1 MSLNDEDE
9 FWASLGIELVITTAP
24 EIGFVDKEPLK
35 TDPILSTNN
44 QSIQLL
50 RHNDEDMDNSLELEV
65 QVNDSSHC
73 IENIGKIAEIGS
85 DAITENRW
93 ILINDAALRKEQD
106 IYSSTTLAFTIPSLN
121 LTSALHST
129 IETDDNQEL
138 TPIIGAD
145 ITEEIQL
152 EINENNDNSDVDEYI
167 KSLFEDDN
175 ELDEDDRSLP
185 QEDEEEESYSSDDE
199 ENQELKE
206 QEDNDTRDL
215 MSCVT
220 CSTSTGA
227 GARKGDEELKSFA
240 ITSISINI
248 CEYSCNS
255 SDCVYGGGCVNKATI
270 GETSSLRRSFWG
282 INSDPAPSSEQRKR
296 LIVNIL
302 ENAYIRHENVFK
314 FVIGEKAGGYTL
326 VCESAFLILLGLSN
340 KKNASEAPGQWK
352 RAKIAL
358 LKKVNGEL
366 DDIRAPRRK
375 SRLKSDSAQ
384 SYIDYICQIFVCDST
399 ATAGTINMNINY
411 WFFNCSF
418 QLFYYH

>member
-1 MSLNDEDE
+1 
-9 FWASLGIELVITTAP
+9 
-24 EIGFVDKEPLK
+24 
-35 TDPILSTNN
+35 
-44 QSIQLL
+44 
-50 RHNDEDMDNSLELEV
+50 
-65 QVNDSSHC
+65 
-73 IENIGKIAEIGS
+73 
-85 DAITENRW
+85 
-93 ILINDAALRKEQD
+93 
-106 IYSSTTLAFTIPSLN
+106 
-121 LTSALHST
+121 
-129 IETDDNQEL
+129 
-138 TPIIGAD
+138 
-145 ITEEIQL
+145 
-152 EINENNDNSDVDEYI
+152 
-167 KSLFEDDN
+167 
-175 ELDEDDRSLP
+175 
-185 QEDEEEESYSSDDE
+185 
-199 ENQELKE
+199 
-206 QEDNDTRDL
+206 

>member
-175 ELDEDDRSLP
+175 DLDEDDRFLP
-185 QEDEEEESYSSDDE
+185 QEDDEEEEGESYSSDDE

-240 ITSISINI
+240 ITSISI
-248 CEYSCNS
+248 YK
-255 SDCVYGGGCVNKATI
+255 Y
-270 GETSSLRRSFWG
+270 LR
-282 INSDPAPSSEQRKR
+282 
-296 LIVNIL
+296 
-302 ENAYIRHENVFK
+302 VF
-314 FVIGEKAGGYTL
+314 L
-326 VCESAFLILLGLSN
+326 
-340 KKNASEAPGQWK
+340 
-352 RAKIAL
+352 
-358 LKKVNGEL
+358 
-366 DDIRAPRRK
+366 
-375 SRLKSDSAQ
+375 
-384 SYIDYICQIFVCDST
+384 
-399 ATAGTINMNINY
+399 
-411 WFFNCSF
+411 
-418 QLFYYH
+418 QLFGLCIWRRLCE